1 MTRDDFIKLLKK
13 NLKSDA
19 EMDFLVNDYKKPM
32 LAFLDIYNVCMN
44 TDVDDIDNK
53 NRGGVVFIIKEDLTQ

>member
-13 NLKSDA
+13 NLKPDA

-32 LAFLDIYNVCMN
+32 LAFLDIYNH
-44 TDVDDIDNK
+44 
-53 NRGGVVFIIKEDLTQ
+53 QQ